1 MHLENKRKIAG
12 VNLTMI
18 TLNGIALNN
27 KIRRQKIPD
36 WIVFLRIKIQLHDV
50 YRRHTLLSKIQ
61 IGQKLNDGKRY
72 HANRNHKRIEVD
84 ILLSDKNFKILQEIK
99 NIS

>member
-12 VNLTMI
+12 VNLTMLI

-27 KIRRQKIPD
+27 KIRRQKNQIGF
-36 WIVFLRIKIQLHDV
+36 FLRIKIQLYDV

-72 HANRNHKRIEVD
+72 HANRNHKRIEV
-84 ILLSDKNFKILQEIK
+84 
-99 NIS
+99 